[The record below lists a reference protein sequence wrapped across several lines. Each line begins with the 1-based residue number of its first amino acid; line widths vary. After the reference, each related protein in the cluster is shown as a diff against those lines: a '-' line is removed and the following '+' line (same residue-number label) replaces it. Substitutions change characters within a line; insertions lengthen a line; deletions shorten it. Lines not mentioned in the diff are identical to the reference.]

1 MTAQELE
8 LIAQEHFYWFHEAC
22 LALDKMCVI
31 ASDMSE
37 TGSAAFAQAK
47 AQFDLARSRCKR
59 EFDTLS

>member
-1 MTAQELE
+1 MSA
-8 LIAQEHFYWFHEAC
+8 
-22 LALDKMCVI
+22 I